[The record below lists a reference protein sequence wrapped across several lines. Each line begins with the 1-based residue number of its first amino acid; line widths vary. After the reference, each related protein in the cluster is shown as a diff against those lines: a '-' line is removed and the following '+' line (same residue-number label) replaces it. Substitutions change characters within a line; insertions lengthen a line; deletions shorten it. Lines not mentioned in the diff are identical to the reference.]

1 MDDQGTFVSKLLEGF
16 ALHSKEKIVEKNDF
30 LIRQGEIEKYAYL
43 IHDGLVRV
51 FYVSGA
57 EESTIRFGYKNSFI
71 NSLSSFF
78 TGEPSEFYA
87 QAVRKTRLSYIHKD
101 SFREMVYK
109 DETSL
114 RGWSQMLESLV
125 TQQIEREIDLL
136 IPSPSER
143 LQRVLQRSPQL
154 FQEVP
159 LKYIASYLRMTPET
173 LSRIRY
179 S

>member
-1 MDDQGTFVSKLLEGF
+1 MEEQGNFIVTLMEAF
-16 ALHSKEKIVEKNDF
+16 ALHSKEKLVEKNEF

-87 QAVRKTRLSYIHKD
+87 QALRKTRLSYLHKD
-101 SFREMVYK
+101 IFREIVNQN
-109 DETSL
+109 ESSL
-114 RGWSQMLESLV
+114 RSWSNMLESLV
-125 TQQIEREIDLL
+125 TQQVEREIDLL
-136 IPSPSER
+136 TPSPSER

-154 FQEVP
+154 FQE
-159 LKYIASYLRMTPET
+159 YR
-173 LSRIRY
+173 
-179 S
+179 